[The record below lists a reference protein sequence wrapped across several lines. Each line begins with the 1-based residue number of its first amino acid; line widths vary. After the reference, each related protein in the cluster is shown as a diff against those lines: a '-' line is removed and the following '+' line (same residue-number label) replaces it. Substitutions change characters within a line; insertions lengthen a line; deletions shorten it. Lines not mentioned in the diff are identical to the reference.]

1 MIRSLLWVAFA
12 SVCLFLAVLGVSATE
27 IVFGFGVLVAEPP
40 PVARGPFYGTVIRKS
55 VVAEAV
61 RSVLRVGYA
70 ARTRAC
76 GDGCTLGV
84 TGLA

>member
-40 PVARGPFYGTVIRKS
+40 PVARGPFYER
-55 VVAEAV
+55 
-61 RSVLRVGYA
+61 
-70 ARTRAC
+70 
-76 GDGCTLGV
+76 
-84 TGLA
+84 